1 MQDTGLYWRP
11 LGGNNIDQISGHC
24 YQYTC
29 VEHKVSKK
37 LITTI
42 IVDLGKFDNFNALGV
57 KDAVAAVP
65 DIRDILNNA
74 SLNLQAVFL
83 THSHPD
89 HLNGIF
95 HYLRAGY
102 RLPTL
107 YGGRYTQ
114 IVLNDMYEFYA
125 IPQSQRPPYVVIKDG
140 DVFEFNGL
148 KVEVLSSSHTC
159 FDAYGFLIS
168 KKGVMVYHT
177 GDMKLD
183 NTTFFK
189 KPTNI
194 TRLRQVA
201 SDIKYAVADFCEID
215 QEGMAYK
222 ERDVYKTIID
232 ITLSSRKK
240 KIYLPVYPTHVEMY
254 IIAFLA
260 ALKLRK
266 NIAFCGDDYF
276 YTYLKMLKL
285 YGIDFAKM
293 AQGRVKF
300 FEKIPDNVK
309 ELGNEFAIIGSYN
322 QLEDKYLSK
331 KGDGIA
337 FITARYY
344 FSQLKKQVENAK
356 IKTITLNDKP
366 LLRGTGH
373 AFLGDWEY
381 LSDILRK
388 AVIIPTH
395 CPVFVLDI
403 FYGLGKLAGLNLIN
417 TLPHNNETYL
427 LRKDGYKLI
436 KKQPSVWLIA
446 GKDGQFSVVPQRPT
460 AGRGI
465 IKRTYS
471 KRRVAQKIK
480 IIEYKMEKKYVGK

>member
-1 MQDTGLYWRP
+1 MLDTGLYWRP

-29 VEHKVSKK
+29 VERRAGKK
-37 LITTI
+37 NITTI
-42 IVDLGKFDNFNALGV
+42 IVDLGKFDNFDALGI
-57 KDAVAAVP
+57 KGAIAAVP
-65 DIRDILNNA
+65 DIRDILA
-74 SLNLQAVFL
+74 DDTLNLKAVFL

-102 RLPTL
+102 KLPTL

-114 IVLNDMYEFYA
+114 IVLEDMYEYYA
-125 IPQSQRPPYVVIKDG
+125 IPQKQRPQYVIIKDG
-140 DVFEFNGL
+140 DVFEFDGL
-148 KVEVLSSSHTC
+148 KIEVLSSSHTC

-168 KKGVMVYHT
+168 KKGMMVYHS

-194 TRLRQVA
+194 NRLREVA
-201 SDIKYAVADFCEID
+201 SEIKYVVADFCEID
-215 QEGMAYK
+215 QEGMAYR
-222 ERDVYKTIID
+222 ERDVYKTIVD
-232 ITLSSRKK
+232 TTLSSRKK

-276 YTYLKMLKL
+276 YSYLNMLKL

-293 AQGRVKF
+293 AKGRVKF
-300 FEKIPDNVK
+300 FEHLPKNVK

-322 QLEDKYLSK
+322 RLEDDYLPK

-344 FSQLKKQVENAK
+344 FTPLKKQIENAK
-356 IKTITLNDKP
+356 VVMVTINDKP
-366 LLRGTGH
+366 QLRGTGH

-381 LSDILRK
+381 LSDILYN

-395 CPVFVLDI
+395 CPIFVLDI
-403 FYGLGKLAGLNLIN
+403 FYGLGKLAGINLIN
-417 TLPHNNETYL
+417 TLPHNNEMYR
-427 LRKDGYKLI
+427 LRKDGYELI
-436 KKQPSVWLIA
+436 KKQPAVWLIA
-446 GKDGQFSVVPQRPT
+446 DKSGKFRAVPQCPT
-460 AGRGI
+460 AGRGM

-471 KRRVAQKIK
+471 KRRVAQKIR
-480 IIEYKMEKKYVGK
+480 IIEYKMERKHVTK